1 VGPSFSF
8 VSVPRPRRADR
19 RGARWSTLL
28 AIGGLLAGVI
38 GCATNQE
45 QNPPATSVQSVQ
57 YYPFLVKGYEN
68 MYPKRRAVVL
78 PATDQRDF
86 ADTGGADHSPNG
98 GRPAIGAVVDQQ
110 GKVIERLFGP
120 PLETLVQDA
129 VVHAANEAGM
139 AASPTAVPLH
149 QELTGRAADY
159 VITESIQRFWV
170 TKGRG
175 PDEPDGP
182 SWHAVAEVIL
192 NAVVYK
198 PPFAVASAVYTDP
211 PAPANGMN
219 LGDEA
224 EIYDQPGE
232 VLSVAL
238 TRAVAQIFKRDDLHT
253 LVEQDTMRT
262 H

>member
-1 VGPSFSF
+1 V
-8 VSVPRPRRADR
+8 
-19 RGARWSTLL
+19 
-28 AIGGLLAGVI
+28 IGGLLAGVI

-45 QNPPATSVQSVQ
+45 QNPPAASVQSVQ

-68 MYPKRRAVVL
+68 LYPKRRVVVL
-78 PATDQRDF
+78 PATDHRDF
-86 ADTGGADHSPNG
+86 ADASGVDHSPNG
-98 GRPAIGAVVDQQ
+98 GHPAIGTVVNQQ

-120 PLETLVQDA
+120 SLEAVVQDA

-139 AASPTAVPLH
+139 AASATAVPLH
-149 QELTGRAADY
+149 QELGARAADY
-159 VITESIQRFWV
+159 VITASIQRFWV

-182 SWHAVAEVIL
+182 SWHTVAEVIL
-192 NAVVYK
+192 NATVYK
-198 PPFAVASAVYTDP
+198 PPFEVAFWQGQSAAVYTDP
-211 PAPANGMN
+211 PAPVNGVS

-253 LVEQDTMRT
+253 LLEQDTMRT